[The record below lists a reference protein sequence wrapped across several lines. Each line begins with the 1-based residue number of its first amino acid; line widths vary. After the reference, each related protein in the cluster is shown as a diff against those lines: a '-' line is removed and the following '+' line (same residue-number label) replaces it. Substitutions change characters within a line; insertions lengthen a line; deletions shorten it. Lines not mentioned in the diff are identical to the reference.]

1 MVKVQ
6 KRLKIKE
13 ADHFHST
20 PTTLSKLITIDNI
33 RKKLTTRQVE
43 LFRETCLG
51 HFLDI
56 QELSPSSNLVH
67 YMLLHEVHTGDADQE
82 MWFLVGGNTIRFS
95 RVEFALITGLK
106 FGTFPLKVNGSDR
119 LEQTYFG
126 KSSTFSLENLDEA
139 FAKWD
144 FDTIDDLDAVRL
156 SLLYLTEWFLFG
168 RGYRNQVDTWLLWD
182 YKNYK
187 EKLTACQDWKGGY
200 NLEGCPIAFQVW
212 IYEAVS
218 IAGKKYATKLNNRI
232 PRILRWK
239 SKTKSISRKQLLK
252 LVFNKE
258 ADKGKKTP
266 DQHFNGDDFTQ
277 ARHNDS
283 MLRLLETRLTVIT
296 QEIHNL
302 RQDMMQFVHEVRGWM
317 HTYGPQDVDDFKWTA
332 STPEC
337 NDTRGKGEDNVVQ
350 HEEGLGG
357 DSIRIIAKPQGDDA
371 LSRYGRRYIP
381 GRYARSPYTIP
392 RKK

>member
-168 RGYRNQVDTWLLWD
+168 RGYRNQVDTWLLWVLD
-182 YKNYK
+182 DLDQFNAYPWGSAVWRYTFRSLTRVMVGQYKNYK

-200 NLEGCPIAFQVW
+200 NLEGCPIAFQV
-212 IYEAVS
+212 IKCFA
-218 IAGKKYATKLNNRI
+218 
-232 PRILRWK
+232 
-239 SKTKSISRKQLLK
+239 
-252 LVFNKE
+252 
-258 ADKGKKTP
+258 
-266 DQHFNGDDFTQ
+266 
-277 ARHNDS
+277 
-283 MLRLLETRLTVIT
+283 
-296 QEIHNL
+296 
-302 RQDMMQFVHEVRGWM
+302 
-317 HTYGPQDVDDFKWTA
+317 
-332 STPEC
+332 
-337 NDTRGKGEDNVVQ
+337 
-350 HEEGLGG
+350 
-357 DSIRIIAKPQGDDA
+357 
-371 LSRYGRRYIP
+371 
-381 GRYARSPYTIP
+381 
-392 RKK
+392 